1 VGRRVPISV
10 DEARYRKAR
19 ALQGCSAPNPETKE
33 RTMAESEK
41 RPVRWDPF
49 REIERWSPLRE
60 WPGLRLGRVFD
71 ELLGEGRPLSVPSP
85 AVDITEADD
94 KYVVT
99 AEVPGV
105 KREDLTVELQD
116 GVLSIRGEKKSE
128 REETKEKARYLER
141 SYGAFTRAFTL
152 PADAN
157 PDRVSATFENGVLK
171 VEVAKRAEAKPKT
184 IAIKG

>member
-1 VGRRVPISV
+1 
-10 DEARYRKAR
+10 
-19 ALQGCSAPNPETKE
+19 
-33 RTMAESEK
+33 MAETEK
-41 RPVRWDPF
+41 RPAKWDPF
-49 REIERWSPLRE
+49 RELERWSPLRE
-60 WPGLRLGRVFD
+60 WPSLRMGRLFD
-71 ELLGEGRPLSVPSP
+71 ELLGERGAVSVPSP
-85 AVDITEADD
+85 AVDITEGDD

-105 KREDLTVELQD
+105 KRDDLTVELHD

-157 PDRVSATFENGVLK
+157 AEKVSASFENGVLK